1 MVQMQLTHTV
11 PDPVGVRST
20 RASYRRRVAEKK
32 IEKRVGKR
40 VNSLLV
46 VSFYKLKLA
55 CNAARPWPRYGM
67 QRNALKSMN
76 CTTAQNRTSHAITL
90 TAARTP
96 GIVSNINYL

>member
-40 VNSLLV
+40 VHSLLV
-46 VSFYKLKLA
+46 VSFYKLKEA
-55 CNAARPWPRYGM
+55 CLQRSAAVPTIWNEMQCIEIDELHHCTEQDIARYY
-67 QRNALKSMN
+67 
-76 CTTAQNRTSHAITL
+76 